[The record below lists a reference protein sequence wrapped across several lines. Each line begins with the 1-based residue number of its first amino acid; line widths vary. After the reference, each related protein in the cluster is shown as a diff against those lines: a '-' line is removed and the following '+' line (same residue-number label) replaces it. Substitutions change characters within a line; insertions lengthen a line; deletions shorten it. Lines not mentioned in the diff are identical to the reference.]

1 MRSYDIIH
9 SFGEYIYSCFDAP
22 NNVLP
27 INSTCLITHANFGS
41 VKDFSAL

>member
-1 MRSYDIIH
+1 MTSFIRSVN
-9 SFGEYIYSCFDAP
+9 IYSCFDAP

-27 INSTCLITHANFGS
+27 INSTCLITHANLGS